1 MLSLAANVDEVT
13 STSGVAFDAKPI
25 SITIPANSYDPVT
38 LSGKPLEA
46 GSLVI
51 RGCHV
56 QAPGGASR
64 EFLLPLATADEE
76 EHRLRRR
83 SAVAC
88 ESGRTKYTGLES
100 RSRKFG
106 KRNSALVASSL
117 SKRAIPKFLE
127 CTVVSEQPLLRI
139 RWSSL
144 IHGAVMLYNGERY
157 DCRWLLRSQTDRH
170 SGRSMLRLTL
180 ENVSNLPVDFLR
192 VSFDDSTIGPAQAAL
207 AEGDLS
213 IYDAYETEYQLIN
226 RPVFSW
232 DLEQEDTEIPAGKK
246 VAVALTCNG
255 KVGW

>member
-1 MLSLAANVDEVT
+1 VRWLRILSTHVVHIGRLQGSTLVVTDEPLEFVLTLRNPFVFDLDIQRLTLRYVFFVLSLAANVDEVT

-25 SITIPANSYDPVT
+25 SITIPANSYHPVT
-38 LSGKPLEA
+38 LSGKPLED
-46 GSLVI
+46 GSLVV

-56 QAPGGASR
+56 QAPGGAPR

-157 DCRWLLRSQTDRH
+157 DCRRLLRSRTNNLADLRCG
-170 SGRSMLRLTL
+170 SRSKTSQIYPLT
-180 ENVSNLPVDFLR
+180 S
-192 VSFDDSTIGPAQAAL
+192 
-207 AEGDLS
+207 
-213 IYDAYETEYQLIN
+213 
-226 RPVFSW
+226 
-232 DLEQEDTEIPAGKK
+232 
-246 VAVALTCNG
+246 
-255 KVGW
+255 